1 MIEAVD
7 ARNSTCTV
15 LFTQFNHRQRAT
27 PLSVLRPTASTQQQ
41 QHGAGAAYWPEGD
54 AVCHYLSLLMSTAP
68 QTESES
74 LAAMMMAW
82 YQSGFRTGYHLALQ
96 QQQAQQRMPS
106 WR

>member
-1 MIEAVD
+1 M
-7 ARNSTCTV
+7 

-41 QHGAGAAYWPEGD
+41 QQHGAGAAYWPEGD
-54 AVCHYLSLLMSTAP
+54 AFCHYLLLLMSTAP

>member
-1 MIEAVD
+1 
-7 ARNSTCTV
+7 
-15 LFTQFNHRQRAT
+15 
-27 PLSVLRPTASTQQQ
+27 
-41 QHGAGAAYWPEGD
+41 
-54 AVCHYLSLLMSTAP
+54 MSTAP